1 MSSYDKYP
9 AIRVHTGEGVHAWQ
23 GWADIAAELSSR
35 TGGKNLTICVDCYHG
50 VWEEETLASLVE
62 GLKPDHVFLAAD
74 AALDKDAVNAMLAY
88 NVTDDR
94 VFGIMSHH
102 RIGQFFDPAKLEK
115 LQAEIAA
122 AAGLK
127 LVFGVG
133 AALLCKADVLVYADM
148 ARWEI
153 QQRFRAGKLAN
164 WLNDNYDEDT
174 LRKYKRAFFVD
185 WRVLDHHKMSL
196 FEGIDYILD
205 TNNAAAPRMMTG
217 EIYRKGLDQAVT
229 QPFRVMP
236 YFDPGVWGGQWMK
249 SVCGLD
255 PQKPNYAWSFDGVP
269 EENSLLFNVNG
280 IVLETPAI
288 NLVLS
293 RPRQLLGDKVH
304 ARFGAEFP
312 IRFDFLDTMDGGNL
326 SLQVHPLTE
335 YIQNTFGMHYTQD
348 ESYYILD
355 ADENED
361 TFVYLGCKTG
371 IDREEFAQALADS
384 QETGTFDAEKYVNV
398 IPAKKHDHFLI
409 PGGTIHCSGKNC
421 MVLEISATPYIFT
434 FKLWDWG
441 RLGLDGRPRPIHL
454 EHGMVFQFE
463 HVDVKGKYGAW
474 RTEQIPMLFLKKVFS
489 KWQTGLH
496 GKAWNSLFLA
506 NHDQPRTVS
515 HFGNDSPE
523 HRVSSAKMLAT
534 WLHMMEGTP
543 YIYQGEELGMT
554 NCPFASLEE
563 FRDID
568 SINGYK
574 TWVTDGP
581 LTHEEFWPYL
591 LFKSR
596 DNARTPMQWT
606 AEENAGFTTGTPWIR
621 VNPNYT
627 SINAEAAIADPDSIF
642 HYYQKLIRL
651 RKQYPVIVYGD
662 YTLLEEDD
670 PNLFIYTRHLDN
682 EELLVICN
690 STDQKQTWDVP
701 ERFMGAQVL
710 ITNLGRN
717 SIPCSCLELKP
728 YEAIVLHTV
737 KA

>member
-1 MSSYDKYP
+1 MKISNYDKYP
-9 AIRVHTGEGVHAWQ
+9 AIHVCTGDELHAWQ
-23 GWADIAAELSSR
+23 GWDAIAEALCSR
-35 TGGKNLTICVDCYHG
+35 IDRGIRQVVCVDCYHG
-50 VWEEETLASLVE
+50 VWEEDVLRSLVE
-62 GLKPDHVFLAAD
+62 GLRPDHVFLAGD
-74 AALDKDAVNAMLAY
+74 AALSRDQVNAMLAY

-102 RIGQFFDPAKLEK
+102 RIGQFFDPEK
-115 LQAEIAA
+115 LAKQQEEISAA
-122 AAGLK
+122 QGVI

-133 AALLCKADVLVYADM
+133 AALLCQPDVLVYADM

-185 WRVLDHHKMSL
+185 WRVLDQHKMSL
-196 FEGIDYILD
+196 FGRIDYILD
-205 TNNAAAPRMMTG
+205 TNKVDMPKMMTG

-255 PQKPNYAWSFDGVP
+255 PEKPNYAWSFDGVP
-269 EENSLLFNVNG
+269 EENSLLFNIGG

-293 RPRQLLGDKVH
+293 KPRQLLGDKVH

-355 ADENED
+355 ADESTD

-371 IDREEFAQALADS
+371 IDREEFAQALEES
-384 QETGTFDAEKYVNV
+384 QETGKFDAEKYVNV

-454 EHGMVFQFE
+454 QHGMKNIQFDRDTE
-463 HVDVKGKYGAW
+463 WVMNNLVDRVDLIHEEEGI
-474 RTEQIPMLFLKKVFS
+474 REER
-489 KWQTGLH
+489 TGLH
-496 GKAWNSLFLA
+496 EREFIETRRHWFTRKVE
-506 NHDQPRTVS
+506 HDTHDGV
-515 HFGNDSPE
+515 N
-523 HRVSSAKMLAT
+523 VLN
-534 WLHMMEGTP
+534 LVEG
-543 YIYQGEELGMT
+543 E
-554 NCPFASLEE
+554 
-563 FRDID
+563 
-568 SINGYK
+568 
-574 TWVTDGP
+574 
-581 LTHEEFWPYL
+581 
-591 LFKSR
+591 
-596 DNARTPMQWT
+596 
-606 AEENAGFTTGTPWIR
+606 
-621 VNPNYT
+621 
-627 SINAEAAIADPDSIF
+627 
-642 HYYQKLIRL
+642 
-651 RKQYPVIVYGD
+651 
-662 YTLLEEDD
+662 
-670 PNLFIYTRHLDN
+670 
-682 EELLVICN
+682 
-690 STDQKQTWDVP
+690 
-701 ERFMGAQVL
+701 
-710 ITNLGRN
+710 
-717 SIPCSCLELKP
+717 
-728 YEAIVLHTV
+728 EAIVESPDGAFEPFIVHYAETFIIPAAVGRYTIAPHGPSIGKKLATI
-737 KA
+737 KAYVRT

>member
-23 GWADIAAELSSR
+23 GWADIAAELSKR

-454 EHGMVFQFE
+454 EHGMKNIQFE
-463 HVDVKGKYGAW
+463 RDTEWVMENLVDRVDLIQEEDGL
-474 RTEQIPMLFLKKVFS
+474 REER
-489 KWQTGLH
+489 TGLH
-496 GKAWNSLFLA
+496 EREFIETRRHWFTRKVE
-506 NHDQPRTVS
+506 HDTCDGV
-515 HFGNDSPE
+515 N
-523 HRVSSAKMLAT
+523 VLN
-534 WLHMMEGTP
+534 LVEG
-543 YIYQGEELGMT
+543 E
-554 NCPFASLEE
+554 
-563 FRDID
+563 
-568 SINGYK
+568 
-574 TWVTDGP
+574 
-581 LTHEEFWPYL
+581 
-591 LFKSR
+591 
-596 DNARTPMQWT
+596 
-606 AEENAGFTTGTPWIR
+606 
-621 VNPNYT
+621 
-627 SINAEAAIADPDSIF
+627 
-642 HYYQKLIRL
+642 
-651 RKQYPVIVYGD
+651 
-662 YTLLEEDD
+662 
-670 PNLFIYTRHLDN
+670 
-682 EELLVICN
+682 
-690 STDQKQTWDVP
+690 
-701 ERFMGAQVL
+701 
-710 ITNLGRN
+710 
-717 SIPCSCLELKP
+717 
-728 YEAIVLHTV
+728 EAIVESPDGAFEPFVVHYAETFIIPAAVGKYTIAPHGPSVGKKLATI
-737 KA
+737 KAYVRT